1 MSSINLLKCLLFCFV
16 YIFIYV
22 FLPFIIITW
31 AVPISLEVIAQF
43 KASRHLKM
51 IYLIY
56 MF

>member
-1 MSSINLLKCLLFCFV
+1 MSSINLLKCLFCFV

-31 AVPISLEVIAQF
+31 AVPITLEVIAQF

>member
-1 MSSINLLKCLLFCFV
+1 MSSINLLKCLFCFV
-16 YIFIYV
+16 YISIYV

-31 AVPISLEVIAQF
+31 AVPITLEVIAQF

>member
-1 MSSINLLKCLLFCFV
+1 MSSIKLLKCLFCFV

-31 AVPISLEVIAQF
+31 AVPIALEVIAQF
-43 KASRHLKM
+43 KASRPLKT
-51 IYLIY
+51 IYLLY

>member
-1 MSSINLLKCLLFCFV
+1 MSSITLLKCLFCFV
-16 YIFIYV
+16 YIFIYI

-31 AVPISLEVIAQF
+31 AVPIALEVISQF